1 MNKSHQKLDVIL
13 ENKVVYKLK
22 FSKNVNNKKCD
33 PKIILFNEWKLERF
47 GLTCLHRKL
56 TLKVRILS
64 FLTTFTQLT
73 CNLKNFLRGWL
84 LVLGLKEGLVKCA
97 TVCVKSGVMLMKLQ
111 QPKKDNMA
119 FASKT
124 LIKPLSCPYFKV
136 PTQSRSQWIE
146 IITGRVFLSLY
157 WIQQVCKSA
166 QV

>member
-1 MNKSHQKLDVIL
+1 MSND
-13 ENKVVYKLK
+13 ENKFQPIFQILHIKGAWFLLELDLALVTTIGMK
-22 FSKNVNNKKCD
+22 FLQVC
-33 PKIILFNEWKLERF
+33 
-47 GLTCLHRKL
+47 
-56 TLKVRILS
+56 
-64 FLTTFTQLT
+64 